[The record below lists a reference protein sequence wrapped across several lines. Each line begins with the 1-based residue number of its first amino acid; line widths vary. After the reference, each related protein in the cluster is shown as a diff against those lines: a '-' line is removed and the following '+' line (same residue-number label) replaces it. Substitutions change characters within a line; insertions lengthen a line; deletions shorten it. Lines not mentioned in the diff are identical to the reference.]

1 MDLENIE
8 KLAGIVDRWVKNSQQ
23 MNQTS
28 QKGDFY
34 KALFDSNIL
43 GLVGSPNQAEFDV
56 NSKAADKIFGLMD
69 KSNFKGQINL
79 GLSLD
84 NKGVANLV
92 VSSSPVN
99 PSLATAVKGVFGPT
113 VSAILKKLPPPA
125 EPIFISDIVVAKN
138 A

>member
-79 GLSLD
+79 GVSVD

-113 VSAILKKLPPPA
+113 VSAI
-125 EPIFISDIVVAKN
+125 
-138 A
+138 